1 MLGSDESWGAQF
13 EEYMISWDMSSMVRF
28 VSMLNFFVNMA
39 FRSGRGLRANVDGIR
54 RGERGSWLGRE
65 V

>member
-1 MLGSDESWGAQF
+1 
-13 EEYMISWDMSSMVRF
+13 MISWDMSSMVRF

>member
-1 MLGSDESWGAQF
+1 
-13 EEYMISWDMSSMVRF
+13 MISWDMSSMVRF

-39 FRSGRGLRANVDGIR
+39 FRPGRGLRADVDGFR

>member
-13 EEYMISWDMSSMVRF
+13 EEYRITWDVSSNVRF

-39 FRSGRGLRANVDGIR
+39 VRSGRGSRADVDGIR